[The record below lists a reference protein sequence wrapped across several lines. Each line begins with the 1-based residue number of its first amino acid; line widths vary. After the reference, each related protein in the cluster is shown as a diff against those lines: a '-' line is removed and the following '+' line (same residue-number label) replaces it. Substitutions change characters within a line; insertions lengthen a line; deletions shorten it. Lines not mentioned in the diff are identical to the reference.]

1 MISLALFKSWL
12 NVFFRPQISNFR
24 DELHLK
30 NHILTLANIVLGA
43 CLGFGLSWLIHLL
56 FGQPVQVF
64 MGIVSVWVEPGT
76 QPPFSSW
83 SLIVLGGV
91 ILGFFDFEIV
101 LFIFARLLGG
111 KGSFGTQAYLQLIFY
126 APLSIVQQI
135 FAVIPIIGRPLFFLV
150 AITSL
155 IPTTTSLIATH
166 GYRSWRAVAT
176 WLMPILLNV
185 VVVFAVVKVLARP

>member
-1 MISLALFKSWL
+1 MNRLALFKSWL
-12 NVFFRPQISNFR
+12 NVFFHPQASTFR

-30 NHILTLANIVLGA
+30 SHILTLANIVLGA
-43 CLGFGLSWLIHLL
+43 CLGFGLSWLTHLL
-56 FGQPVQVF
+56 FGQPAQSF
-64 MGIVSVWVEPGT
+64 MGIASIWVKPGT

-83 SLIVLGGV
+83 PLIVLGGV

-111 KGSFGTQAYLQLIFY
+111 KGSFGTQTYLQSIFY

-135 FAVIPIIGRPLFFLV
+135 IAVIPIIGRPLFFLV
-150 AITSL
+150 AIYSL
-155 IPTTTSLIATH
+155 IPTTTSLIASH

-185 VVVFAVVKVLARP
+185 GVVLAVVKVLSR